1 MVITLLFIALSCFA
15 FGAIA
20 SVICGK
26 NSAAATLF
34 GAGSVMIGSLSG
46 VISAII
52 GLLNAGSVLFISPW
66 SMPFGSFSFKIDT
79 ISSLFMVPLFLLSGV
94 TALYGS
100 EYLKTHSHGKNTGLH
115 WCFFNILVMS
125 MALVTMAS
133 SSLLFLLSWEL
144 MSLSSFFLVLFDH
157 QNKQVRDA
165 GWMYLTAT
173 HIGMVFLLL
182 FFLIAQAQTGSSD
195 FTVMA
200 GHGFS
205 PHAATM
211 LFIFA
216 LIGFGSKAGFVPFH
230 VWLPEAHPAAPSHV
244 SALMSGV
251 MIKMGIYGIM
261 RALLIIGTVQP
272 WWGGVLIAIGAL
284 SGIFG
289 ILSAIGQI
297 DLKRMLA
304 YSSVEN
310 IGIIT
315 LALGC
320 GILGIGTH
328 NNLLAMFGCMGAL
341 VHVINHSFFKGLL
354 FLCAGSVLT
363 KTDSLSLE
371 KLGGLMKKMPLTGI
385 SFLIGAIAICG
396 IPPFNGFIS
405 ELLIFLGAFYGILSP
420 SGSLVLSGVVTVLSL
435 ALIGGLA
442 LACFTKAFGVVFMGA
457 PREQLV
463 VTPEDPG
470 IPMVSAMVLLA
481 ALCLAIGAGF
491 VFFLPLL
498 YAPTALFTGL
508 PVETI
513 RSLALPSQTA
523 MKPLSASIILLLL
536 LIALFGSIRRR
547 LLSRRNVRQAETWG
561 CGYTKPATRMQYTAS
576 SFSMP
581 LLDFFGRSVAP
592 QKVVHTSTAIFPSR
606 WTFET
611 RIRDLFLDRL
621 FRPGF
626 HRLHDLLGKL
636 HWLQGGRMH
645 AYVLYIA
652 VTILVLFIWK
662 FLWNR

>member
-1 MVITLLFIALSCFA
+1 MVATFLFIAISCFA
-15 FGAIA
+15 LGAFA
-20 SVICGK
+20 SAISGK
-26 NSAAATLF
+26 NIFAATLC
-34 GAGSVMIGSLSG
+34 GVGGVIIGSLSG
-46 VISAII
+46 VTAAVLE
-52 GLLNAGSVLFISPW
+52 LLNTGSILIVSPW
-66 SMPFGSFSFKIDT
+66 SMPFGSLSFKIDT

-100 EYLKTHSHGKNTGLH
+100 GYLKTHSHGKNIGLH

-125 MALVTMAS
+125 MTLVTMAS

-165 GWMYLTAT
+165 GWMYLAAT

-182 FFLIAQAQTGSSD
+182 FFLIAQAKTGSSD
-195 FTVMA
+195 FTIMS

-205 PHAATM
+205 PHIASM
-211 LFIFA
+211 LFVFSI
-216 LIGFGSKAGFVPFH
+216 IGFGSKAGFVPFH

-251 MIKMGIYGIM
+251 MIKMGIYGIVRVLM
-261 RALLIIGTVQP
+261 IIGPVQS
-272 WWGGVLIAIGAL
+272 WWGIALIFIGAF

-289 ILSAIGQI
+289 ILSAIGQK

-315 LALGC
+315 IALGC
-320 GILGIGTH
+320 GVLGIGTH
-328 NNLLAMFGCMGAL
+328 NNLLALFGCMGAL
-341 VHVINHSFFKGLL
+341 VHIINHSFFKGLL
-354 FLCAGSVLT
+354 FLCAGSVLI
-363 KTDSLSLE
+363 KTNSLSLE
-371 KLGGLMKKMPLTGI
+371 KLGGLMKKMPLTGGL
-385 SFLIGAIAICG
+385 FLMGAIAICG
-396 IPPFNGFIS
+396 IPPLNGFIS
-405 ELLIFLGAFYGILSP
+405 EFLIFIGAFNGIMSP
-420 SGSLVLSGVVTVLSL
+420 SGLSVLSGVVTVLSL

-442 LACFTKAFGVVFMGA
+442 LACFTKAFGVVFMGS
-457 PREQLV
+457 PREQLS

-470 IPMVSAMVLLA
+470 MPMVSGMAILAVL
-481 ALCLAIGAGF
+481 CITIGTGF
-491 VFFLPLL
+491 MFLFPLFYSPMEIL
-498 YAPTALFTGL
+498 TGIPIDTIRTALV
-508 PVETI
+508 PAQI
-513 RSLALPSQTA
+513 S
-523 MKPLSASIILLLL
+523 MKAISASIILLILFVTTFGIVRRNLL
-536 LIALFGSIRRR
+536 L
-547 LLSRRNVRQAETWG
+547 RRNVRSADTWG
-561 CGYTKPATRMQYTAS
+561 CGYTKPTPRMQYTAS

-581 LLDFFGRSVAP
+581 LSDFFGRSVAP
-592 QKVVHTSTAIFPSR
+592 QKIADTPASAFPVH

-626 HRLHDLLGKL
+626 HRLQALLGKL

-652 VTILVLFIWK
+652 VTIITLFIWK